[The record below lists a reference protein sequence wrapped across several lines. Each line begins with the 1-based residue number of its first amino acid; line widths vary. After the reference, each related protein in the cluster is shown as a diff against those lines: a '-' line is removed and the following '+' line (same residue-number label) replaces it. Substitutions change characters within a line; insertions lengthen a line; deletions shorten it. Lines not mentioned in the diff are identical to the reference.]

1 MLGSAVLTV
10 GVVSGESSGSVVG
23 VGGDGICTGSES
35 WAVEATSADDS
46 VSESTAYDMMCEMWS
61 MSYESC

>member
-10 GVVSGESSGSVVG
+10 GVVSVESSGSVVR
-23 VGGDGICTGSES
+23 VGGDGVCAGSES
-35 WAVEATSADDS
+35 WGVEATSADEC
-46 VSESTAYDMMCEMWS
+46 VSDSTAYDMMCEMLS